1 MNNIRI
7 ISNEEK
13 SLHQGLE
20 SRQDPEGLR
29 MKRFLD
35 MPDLSRTPGNP
46 LAELVGRFKAIPM
59 FSDFTDIQVPEI
71 VSADKSF
78 DLFNFPADHPARSTS
93 DTYYIDKNNIL
104 RPHTTIMWYYIFTHP
119 EAQAAYAAGK
129 PIGALSYGKVYR
141 KDEIDRHHMNVFH
154 QIDGVYIVERNQK
167 VITIEDLKEVLV
179 AIAQAAFGPDVEY
192 RFNQDTFPYT
202 DPSLE
207 MEIKRGDAWLEVLG
221 CGVVRGTVLANFGI
235 DPEKYTGW
243 AFGFGLERLAMIST
257 SLPDIRL
264 LWSEDPRVKKQLVLG
279 QPFVEV
285 SKYPPITRDIS
296 FVVKKGFVPNEYFDL
311 IRDIV
316 GDMAEEVK
324 LLDHFENPAKFGA
337 DRESYTYRIVYR
349 STERTLVKEE
359 VDVLQ
364 VKLVAETVTRFG
376 AEIR

>member
-1 MNNIRI
+1 MKKLTIT
-7 ISNEEK
+7 SPEEA
-13 SLHQGLE
+13 GLRQLLD

-29 MKRFLD
+29 MKRFLG
-35 MPDLSRTPGNP
+35 MPDLSRMAGNP
-46 LAELVGRFKAIPM
+46 LAELVERFKAIPM
-59 FSDFTDIQVPEI
+59 FKDFIDIEVPEI
-71 VSADKSF
+71 VPADKSF

-93 DTYYIDKNNIL
+93 DTYYIDKNAIL
-104 RPHTTIMWYYIFTHP
+104 RTHTTIMWYYLFTHP
-119 EAQAAYAAGK
+119 EVQAAYAAGQ

-141 KDEIDRHHMNVFH
+141 KDEIDRNHMNVFH

-221 CGVVRGTVLANFGI
+221 CGVVRGSVLANFGI

-257 SLPDIRL
+257 TLPDIRL
-264 LWSEDPRVKKQLVLG
+264 LWSDDERVKKQLVLG
-279 QPFVEV
+279 QTFQEV

-296 FVVKKGFVPNEYFDL
+296 FVVKKGFVPNEYFDI

-324 LLDHFENPAKFGA
+324 LLDHFENEAKFGA
-337 DRESYTYRIVYR
+337 DRESYTYRVVYR

-359 VDVLQ
+359 VDALQ
-364 VKLVAETVTRFG
+364 EKLIEETVARFG
-376 AEIR
+376 GEIR

>member
-1 MNNIRI
+1 MNNINI
-7 ISNEEK
+7 TSDEEK
-13 SLHQGLE
+13 SLRQSLE
-20 SRQDPEGLR
+20 SRQDPDGLR

-35 MPDLSRTPGNP
+35 MPDLSRTSGSP
-46 LAELVGRFKAIPM
+46 LAELVARFKAIPM
-59 FSDFTDIQVPEI
+59 FKDFTDIQVPEI
-71 VSADKSF
+71 VPADKSF

-93 DTYYIDKNNIL
+93 DTYYIDKNAIL
-104 RPHTTIMWYYIFTHP
+104 RTHTTIMWYYLFTHP
-119 EAQAAYAAGK
+119 EVQAAYTAGK

-141 KDEIDRHHMNVFH
+141 KDEIDRNHMNVFH
-154 QIDGVYIVERNQK
+154 QIDGVYIVEKSQK
-167 VITIEDLKEVLV
+167 VITLEDLKEVLV

-221 CGVVRGTVLANFGI
+221 CGVVRMSVLANFGI

-257 SLPDIRL
+257 TLPDIRL

-279 QPFVEV
+279 QPFQEV

-324 LLDHFENPAKFGA
+324 LLDHFENEAKFGA
-337 DRESYTYRIVYR
+337 DRESYTYRVVYR

-359 VDVLQ
+359 IDALQ
-364 VKLVAETVTRFG
+364 AKLIEETVARFG
-376 AEIR
+376 GEIR